1 MSAKLEGTF
10 DPEKLTVVIG
20 GVIIS
25 GFSDGDSITVKR
37 DEDLYFKRV
46 GTNGDV
52 GRARNANKSGSIE
65 IRLLQVSEVNDQLST
80 LFSIDNLVAD
90 GKIVL
95 PIAVT
100 DLSGR
105 SVFAATQCWLKT
117 LPEGVFN
124 REVAERVW
132 VFDCA
137 DLRMY
142 HGGNE
147 V

>member
-1 MSAKLEGTF
+1 MSAQLTGTY
-10 DPEKLTVVIG
+10 DPEQLITVVG
-20 GVIIS
+20 GVIIT

-37 DEDLYFKRV
+37 DEDLYSKRV

-52 GRARNANKSGSIE
+52 ARARNPNKSGSIE
-65 IRLLQVSEVNDQLST
+65 IRLLQTSEANDQLSA
-80 LFSIDNLVAD
+80 LFAINNLVSD

-95 PIAVT
+95 PIAIS

-105 SVFAATQCWLKT
+105 SLYAATQCWLKT
-117 LPEGVFN
+117 LPEGIFGK
-124 REVAERVW
+124 EVSERVW

-137 DLRMY
+137 DLRVY